1 MMNNEVAFEI
11 GRRYCNRIGQYKV
24 LGINKD
30 QLHVLYEKNGIENIL
45 SIEMQKRITAN
56 MSLEQKREI
65 PHIENKITITNE
77 SFKEL
82 YKRVC
87 STLKDSGYEMKDVV
101 YPFPDIMKMDD
112 RSIFEGLCKAI
123 LTAQAKWVTIE
134 PNLDRIDSLLFNY
147 DFWKIENLSDEE
159 IERIYEEMMEMKVR
173 DRFLHKQLKYFRE
186 NARIFTNLQ
195 GKGTSMHEF
204 LKKELSDKEM
214 LIKKLTSNGSR
225 YKLSGV
231 GLPICCEFFKNI
243 GVDDFK
249 PDVHMVYLFSR
260 LGIVEIKNPKTPTV
274 KELYSIRAAG
284 MDIAKSNNETFHVV
298 DNVLWFF
305 CAEGKAEICTTNNPK
320 CSKCRLRIEKP
331 AMCNGNFITNHK
343 TCK

>member
-11 GRRYCNRIGQYKV
+11 GEQYCNRIGQYEV
-24 LGINKD
+24 LGINGD
-30 QLHVLYEKNGIENIL
+30 QLRVRYEKNRTEDTL
-45 SIEMQKRITAN
+45 SMEMQKRIITN
-56 MSLEQKREI
+56 IILEGKRES
-65 PHIENKITITNE
+65 PLVENRICISKE
-77 SFKEL
+77 SYKEL
-82 YKRVC
+82 FKRVC

-101 YPFPDIMKMDD
+101 YPFPDFMKMDD

-123 LTAQAKWVTIE
+123 FTAQAKWETIE
-134 PNLDRIDSLLFNY
+134 KNLDRIDSLLFNY
-147 DFWKIENLSDEE
+147 DFRKIENLTDEE

-173 DRFLHKQLKYFRE
+173 DRFLHGQLEYFRE
-186 NARIFTNLQ
+186 NACAFTNLLE
-195 GKGTSMHEF
+195 KGTSIHKF
-204 LKKELSDKEM
+204 LRKELSDKEM

-231 GLPICCEFFKNI
+231 GFPICCEFFKNI

-260 LGIVEIKNPKTPTV
+260 LGIAEIKNPKAPTV

-284 MDIAKSNNETFHVV
+284 MDIAKSNNEPFHVV

-320 CSKCRLRIEKP
+320 CSKCRLRIEEP
-331 AMCNGNFITNHK
+331 AMCRGNFILHHK